1 MPTTERRRP
10 VSCTSKQLREQ
21 LNESQLETARDL
33 ERFGWDLRFVR
44 KRPFQPA
51 VPVMFGD
58 NSFLCLHED
67 GTMEDE
73 PPIALRHD

>member
-1 MPTTERRRP
+1 MPPNDRRRP
-10 VSCTSKQLREQ
+10 VPSTSKELLEQ
-21 LNESQLETARDL
+21 LNELQLETARGL

-73 PPIALRHD
+73 PAIELRQD